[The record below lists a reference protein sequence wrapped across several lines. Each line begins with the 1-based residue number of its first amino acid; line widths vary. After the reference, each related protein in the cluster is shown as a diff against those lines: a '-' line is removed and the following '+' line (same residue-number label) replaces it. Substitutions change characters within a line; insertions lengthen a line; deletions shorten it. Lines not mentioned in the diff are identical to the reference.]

1 MRLPEANNRSGD
13 VDVTI
18 GQSNAG
24 TPSRPP
30 QNSCVS
36 VSKDATSLHD
46 AICKE
51 LQPTAYLALAASNV
65 TPYTPVKGIF
75 TKV

>member
-13 VDVTI
+13 VNVTT

-24 TPSRPP
+24 PPSRPP
-30 QNSCVS
+30 QNSCVL

-46 AICKE
+46 AIAKNYSP
-51 LQPTAYLALAASNV
+51 LLTWP
-65 TPYTPVKGIF
+65 
-75 TKV
+75 